1 METQTCHASIVRYE
15 WATKEMSDIPP
26 DALLQ
31 RLPDIDEWAEK
42 MTNLKL
48 LCQAQRFQN
57 ASAALERRRGSV
69 PGCTQVE
76 MLDGSPE
83 TGHEGACC
91 VPPGGIVQLLL
102 EFNAVSSPSGRT
114 LTAAGLSPDAIAF
127 NLTGEPLGEL
137 TQRLRKPLVEH
148 YLFHGTSPENAKAI
162 AANGFRRIMAG
173 SNAGTAFGR
182 GCYFAEALSKS
193 DECAQCDE
201 QGQFVIL
208 LCRVEFPALAALS
221 KCFRRSGE
229 TSRIRPWLYA
239 GADVGWQSR
248 DWPRENQ
255 SLVLQS
261 MAPGVSEKMWYS
273 PKPAIGSWV
282 IKLLEAS
289 GNLSTQKGAEFVM
302 EFGLI
307 GCSQALATPDCAGNF
322 SLGTL
327 WVAQSLSLVGTT
339 LSPSPTLLQFDVE
352 ASSDCSPPRQTGGG
366 WC

>member
-1 METQTCHASIVRYE
+1 MHITPKYPRKIS
-15 WATKEMSDIPP
+15 TKNTRNKDKT
-26 DALLQ
+26 A
-31 RLPDIDEWAEK
+31 
-42 MTNLKL
+42 
-48 LCQAQRFQN
+48 
-57 ASAALERRRGSV
+57 
-69 PGCTQVE
+69 
-76 MLDGSPE
+76 
-83 TGHEGACC
+83 
-91 VPPGGIVQLLL
+91 
-102 EFNAVSSPSGRT
+102 NAVYIY
-114 LTAAGLSPDAIAF
+114 LSLSISTYIC
-127 NLTGEPLGEL
+127 LCLSIS
-137 TQRLRKPLVEH
+137 VYI
-148 YLFHGTSPENAKAI
+148 YLSLSISTYIYPYLSI
-162 AANGFRRIMAG
+162 SIYI
-173 SNAGTAFGR
+173 SISIYLYLSL
-182 GCYFAEALSKS
+182 CISIYLYLYLSLSVYIYFYLYLSISIYIYLYLSISIYILALSKWS
-193 DECAQCDE
+193 PYPKSQ
-201 QGQFVIL
+201 
-208 LCRVEFPALAALS
+208 EFPALAALS
-221 KCFRRSGE
+221 KCFRRS
-229 TSRIRPWLYA
+229 

-289 GNLSTQKGAEFVM
+289 GNLSTQKGAEFVV

-307 GCSQALATPDCAGNF
+307 GCSQVLATPDCAGNF